1 MANFPTDNAE
11 LDAYVERFPMGS
23 NWDGLTDVQR
33 LQFNAAT
40 LTLWQTLDWHV
51 SPFDNEAVRDQLN
64 GIYAVHLRH
73 IAEKD
78 ANPEEMLPKFIRAL
92 LLSWARFDGHV
103 RGFPAIFPQ
112 AAEAGAAEDETPL
125 TPASD
130 RTAVRLGWE
139 QTRTFTELAFDRP
152 SPPIGGSI
160 AGLDGDEIITPPF
173 PPALSGDDTLFL
185 GVWVSGDPEFSIEN
199 VGLTTIDYTSFFP
212 VADKQPLTVD
222 GVAGNYYPIT
232 FRLGSD
238 FAGEPF
244 IVTVV

>member
-1 MANFPTDNAE
+1 MANFPTDNTT
-11 LDAYVERFPMGS
+11 LDAFVLPFPMGS
-23 NWDGLTDVQR
+23 NWDGLTDAQR

-64 GIYAVHLRH
+64 GLYAIHLRH

-112 AAEAGAAEDETPL
+112 AAEAAAAQDETPL
-125 TPASD
+125 TPSN
-130 RTAVRLGWE
+130 RVAVRFGWE
-139 QTRTFTELAFDRP
+139 QTKAFTELSFNRP
-152 SPPIGGSI
+152 NPPFGGSV
-160 AGLDGDEIITPPF
+160 AGFAGEEIDVPPF
-173 PPALSGDDTLFL
+173 PPSLIHNVTLFL
-185 GVWVSGDPEFSIEN
+185 GLWVTGDPVIKVVN
-199 VGLTTIDYTSFFP
+199 TGLTDINYTEFFP
-212 VADKQPLTVD
+212 LSEKLPLDVV
-222 GVAGNYYPIT
+222 GVAGNYYPIS
-232 FRLGSD
+232 FQLGND